1 MLAVLPLFP
10 VPANAASGDVEIS
23 AANFPDD
30 AFRDYV
36 NGAAVAGSYDEDI
49 MNIITEEA
57 AAYFAGDK
65 SAAEVADLI
74 QRNRRDRVSSLRPVT
89 DRQVPLGL
97 ADHSGP
103 GRCAGPFLRQY
114 PEESENRLRL
124 WEKYDRMVV
133 TILILFRKS
142 EEFP

>member
-1 MLAVLPLFP
+1 MKRDSYQDENGQTVY
-10 VPANAASGDVEIS
+10 VDSVGYIGDVEYHTGELTQEQ
-23 AANFPDD
+23 AD

-74 QRNRRDRVSSLRPVT
+74 QNR
-89 DRQVPLGL
+89 
-97 ADHSGP
+97 
-103 GRCAGPFLRQY
+103 
-114 PEESENRLRL
+114 
-124 WEKYDRMVV
+124 V
-133 TILILFRKS
+133 TIYLGETS
-142 EEFP
+142 